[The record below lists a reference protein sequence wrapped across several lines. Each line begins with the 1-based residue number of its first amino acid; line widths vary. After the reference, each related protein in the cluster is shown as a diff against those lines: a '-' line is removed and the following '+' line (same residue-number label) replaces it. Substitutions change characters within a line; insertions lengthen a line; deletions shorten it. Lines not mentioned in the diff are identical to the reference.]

1 MTGEYSLWIRWWNHN
16 HSKSPDFYLFFWP
29 CCTACGILVP
39 QPGIKPMSPALKSWS
54 FNHWTTSEVPMKSDF
69 DNCAVVLW
77 ETTNNNQVLG
87 AKFYLI
93 LWGPMDCSLSG
104 SSVHEIL
111 QARILKWVVIPFS
124 RGFCQPKNQIQV
136 SSIAGGF
143 FTIWAI
149 IFPFV
154 RESPCF
160 FNNQTLKDLGVKVIM
175 STTYSQ
181 TV

>member
-111 QARILKWVVIPFS
+111 QARIWSGLLCRPPGDLPNPGIEPTSLMSPAV
-124 RGFCQPKNQIQV
+124 
-136 SSIAGGF
+136 AGRL
-143 FTIWAI
+143 FTTGATWEA
-149 IFPFV
+149 
-154 RESPCF
+154 
-160 FNNQTLKDLGVKVIM
+160 L
-175 STTYSQ
+175 
-181 TV
+181 